1 MPDKL
6 APARWRRIAWRTLI
20 FAATALAIGI
30 AARWWFLHWQPDRAR
45 YRLRGIDVSHHQGA
59 IDWKAVARDDVAFAY
74 LKASE
79 GGDHRDRRY
88 AVNERDARAA
98 GVPVG
103 AYHFFTF
110 CRTGAEQAA
119 NFLAAAPA
127 HADALPPAVDL
138 EFGGNCG
145 RRPDGAAMRAELDAF
160 LAPVEAAYA
169 KPALLYVTPE
179 FFDAYRDALPPR
191 PLWRRSILH
200 APDSRAAWTLWQYH
214 NRARV
219 DGIDGPVDLNVF
231 DGDAAAFARWRDA
244 PAQPRDLPVGAA
256 RAATAQLPVAAE
268 VSR

>member
-1 MPDKL
+1 MPDQFDRT
-6 APARWRRIAWRTLI
+6 RWRRIAMRTVAV
-20 FAATALAIGI
+20 AATALAIGI

-45 YRLRGIDVSHHQGA
+45 YPLRGIDVSHHQGA
-59 IDWKAVARDDVAFAY
+59 IDWGAVARDDVAFAY

-88 AVNERDARAA
+88 AANARDARAA
-98 GVPVG
+98 GVAVG

-110 CRTGAEQAA
+110 CRDGGAQAA

-127 HADALPPAVDL
+127 AADALPPAVDL

-160 LAPVEAAYA
+160 LAPVEAAYG

-179 FFDAYRDALPPR
+179 FFDAYRAALPSR
-191 PLWRRSILH
+191 PLWRRAILR

-219 DGIDGPVDLNVF
+219 AGIDGPVDLNVF
-231 DGDAAAFARWRDA
+231 DGDAAAFARWRDVH
-244 PAQPRDLPVGAA
+244 AQPRDPPVGVA
-256 RAATAQLPVAAE
+256 RAASAQ
-268 VSR
+268 

>member
-1 MPDKL
+1 MGTF
-6 APARWRRIAWRTLI
+6 AI
-20 FAATALAIGI
+20 AATVLAVGI
-30 AARWWFLHWQPDRAR
+30 AARAWFLHWQPDRER
-45 YRLRGIDVSHHQGA
+45 YPLRGIDVSHHQGA
-59 IDWKAVARDDVAFAY
+59 VDWNAVARDDVAFAY

-88 AVNERDARAA
+88 GENAAGARAA
-98 GVPVG
+98 GVAAG

-110 CRTGAEQAA
+110 CRDGAEQAA

-127 HADALPPAVDL
+127 SADALPPALDL

-145 RRPDGAAMRAELDAF
+145 RRPDAAAMRAELDAF

-219 DGIDGPVDLNVF
+219 AGIDGPVDLNVF
-231 DGDAAAFARWRDA
+231 DGDAAAFARWR
-244 PAQPRDLPVGAA
+244 GAI
-256 RAATAQLPVAAE
+256 P
-268 VSR
+268 